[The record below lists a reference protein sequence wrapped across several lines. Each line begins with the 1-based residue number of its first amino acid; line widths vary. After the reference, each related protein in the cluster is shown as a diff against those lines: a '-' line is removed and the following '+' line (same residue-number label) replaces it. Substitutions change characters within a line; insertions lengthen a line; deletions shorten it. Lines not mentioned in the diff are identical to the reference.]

1 VENIEKRMAAGFL
14 GMSEFDRQ
22 TENRRLFV
30 MKQMALDRIREIK
43 ESKLAL
49 EVEYHKKFALS
60 FAVIIFILI
69 GVPLGMMTR
78 TSGIGMAFS
87 FSSIIFLIYYIA
99 LNGGEQLADKGQ
111 ISPFISMWISNIV
124 FFILAILLII
134 ASIREKR
141 LLDVQV
147 IMWKIKH
154 LRQRKKPLP
163 DEVLY

>member
-1 VENIEKRMAAGFL
+1 
-14 GMSEFDRQ
+14 
-22 TENRRLFV
+22 
-30 MKQMALDRIREIK
+30 
-43 ESKLAL
+43 
-49 EVEYHKKFALS
+49 
-60 FAVIIFILI
+60 
-69 GVPLGMMTR
+69 
-78 TSGIGMAFS
+78 
-87 FSSIIFLIYYIA
+87 
-99 LNGGEQLADKGQ
+99 
-111 ISPFISMWISNIV
+111 MWISNIV